1 MVTLV
6 DEGAIELYKC
16 WAVVQGQKPI
26 QPVTVR
32 HNLHALSK
40 FFGYAMK
47 QHWCRDNPVR
57 NVKIPSDRDAV
68 RIHVVTAAEEK
79 KYFAGAA
86 KNRNLFDLGRLMLNQ
101 GMRPEEIVSLAKADI
116 DLERNTLRIRERK
129 T

>member
-47 QHWCRDNPVR
+47 QHWCRENPVR

-79 KYFAGAA
+79 KYFAAAA
-86 KNRNLFDLGRLMLNQ
+86 KYRNLFDLARLMLNP
-101 GMRPEEIVSLAKADI
+101 GMRPDARLSLAPTHL
-116 DLERNTLRIRERK
+116 DL
-129 T
+129 